1 MHQTA
6 KSLLSRFRQP
16 IVQNTVL
23 WAKLR
28 YRSGRVAGYIEGC
41 QRAEFRPHSSSQG
54 MSLRDYFAGQALALV
69 ITEGLRLD
77 QVQGMATRAYQI
89 ADAMLAERRKERK

>member
-1 MHQTA
+1 MDQTNDGGPA
-6 KSLLSRFRQP
+6 FPGETWGSK
-16 IVQNTVL
+16 
-23 WAKLR
+23 
-28 YRSGRVAGYIEGC
+28 
-41 QRAEFRPHSSSQG
+41 G

-89 ADAMLAERRKERK
+89 ADAMLAERQKERK